1 MATCGNLIIRN
12 FLQKTK
18 IEYATDD
25 DECLPDC
32 TNWGYHL
39 DEVTYNEDQFIKSK
53 YIETINL

>member
-1 MATCGNLIIRN
+1 MATCGNLIIRD

-25 DECLPDC
+25 NECLPDC

-39 DEVTYNEDQFIKSK
+39 DEVTYNEDQFEFFSVF
-53 YIETINL
+53 